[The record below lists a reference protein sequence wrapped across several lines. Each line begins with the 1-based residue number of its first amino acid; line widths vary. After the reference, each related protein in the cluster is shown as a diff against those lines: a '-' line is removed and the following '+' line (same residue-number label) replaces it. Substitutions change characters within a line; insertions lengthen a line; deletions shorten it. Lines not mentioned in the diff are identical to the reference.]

1 MLFSLSAMMK
11 MVMVKM
17 ELVIA
22 VVKNSGHGD
31 YGSYCIT
38 VMIMMIAM
46 VVMKIKL
53 LITVV
58 I

>member
-1 MLFSLSAMMK
+1 MMK

-22 VVKNSGHGD
+22 VVKNSGRGD